1 MFMVNCRSKRFQDKV
16 IFKGRCH
23 FTRIRAISKE
33 GPSLSRRLWAP
44 RVMGCEAAA
53 GEAERVPRRGVGGR
67 AAGAEPR
74 PQHLPAPPPPAETV
88 RELWRAV
95 ALTKDVVGFV

>member
-1 MFMVNCRSKRFQDKV
+1 MFMVDCRSKRFQDKV

-53 GEAERVPRRGVGGR
+53 GEAERVPRRGGR

-74 PQHLPAPPPPAETV
+74 LQHLPAPPPPAETV

>member
-53 GEAERVPRRGVGGR
+53 GEAERVPRRVGG

>member
-1 MFMVNCRSKRFQDKV
+1 MFMVDCRSKRFQDKV

-53 GEAERVPRRGVGGR
+53 GEAERVPRRGGG